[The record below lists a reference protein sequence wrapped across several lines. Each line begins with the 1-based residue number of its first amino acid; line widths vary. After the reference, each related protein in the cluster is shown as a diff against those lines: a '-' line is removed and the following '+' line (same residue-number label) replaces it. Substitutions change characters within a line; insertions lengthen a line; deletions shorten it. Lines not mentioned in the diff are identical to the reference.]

1 MINIINNKTLYE
13 LQIEHGF
20 KSGLEIFLSR
30 CTGKSTGEAL
40 IHIGNLMT
48 GKKPLIDLKF
58 CEPEIAPYIAQYID
72 RMGLVG
78 FQWEGTVLSYI
89 PFKEHQHVQT
99 IEVKV
104 PSVLGEVVAPR
115 SYSVVEHPSRPA
127 LCVPSLEQGYGK
139 VCQTFS

>member
-13 LQIEHGF
+13 LQLEHGF
-20 KSGLEIFLSR
+20 KSGLELFLSR

-40 IHIGNLMT
+40 IHVGQLMA
-48 GKKPLIDLKF
+48 GKKPMVDLKF
-58 CEPEIAPYIAQYID
+58 CLPEVRQYIAERID
-72 RMGLVG
+72 QMGLVG
-78 FQWEGTVLSYI
+78 FRWEGSELTYT

-104 PSVLGEVVAPR
+104 PSVSWEVVAPR
-115 SYSVVEHPSRPA
+115 SYSVVEHPARPA
-127 LCVPSLEQGYGK
+127 VRVPSLEQSYGK